1 MDFPNFPKF
10 CRRVY
15 TRGGCCESNVH
26 NLNGGVYTRSACGVE
41 KHQQH
46 QQYQRLPNST
56 NAWHEVL
63 RRLEIPITIHAV
75 SPQTL
80 EVTLDPTLK
89 KKAAKVLDGLGLD
102 MESAVRVFLTK
113 VVATHSI
120 PFALAEE
127 PEAYRFSA
135 KETKDILTAKR
146 ESQKA
151 GMLSG
156 PFTTAESLITHLRQ
170 VKA

>member
-1 MDFPNFPKF
+1 MN
-10 CRRVY
+10 
-15 TRGGCCESNVH
+15 
-26 NLNGGVYTRSACGVE
+26 
-41 KHQQH
+41 Q
-46 QQYQRLPNST
+46 
-56 NAWHEVL
+56 
-63 RRLEIPITIHAV
+63 
-75 SPQTL
+75 QTL
-80 EVTLDPTLK
+80 EVTLNPILK

-135 KETKDILTAKR
+135 KETKDILNAKQ
-146 ESQKA
+146 ESKKA

-156 PFTTAESLITHLRQ
+156 PFNTAESLISHLRQ
-170 VKA
+170 VIP

>member
-1 MDFPNFPKF
+1 M
-10 CRRVY
+10 
-15 TRGGCCESNVH
+15 
-26 NLNGGVYTRSACGVE
+26 
-41 KHQQH
+41 
-46 QQYQRLPNST
+46 
-56 NAWHEVL
+56 
-63 RRLEIPITIHAV
+63 

-80 EVTLDPTLK
+80 EVTLDPKLK

-135 KETKDILTAKR
+135 KETKNILNAKR

-151 GMLSG
+151 AMLSG
-156 PFTTAESLITHLRQ
+156 PFATAESLISHLRQ
-170 VKA
+170 VKP